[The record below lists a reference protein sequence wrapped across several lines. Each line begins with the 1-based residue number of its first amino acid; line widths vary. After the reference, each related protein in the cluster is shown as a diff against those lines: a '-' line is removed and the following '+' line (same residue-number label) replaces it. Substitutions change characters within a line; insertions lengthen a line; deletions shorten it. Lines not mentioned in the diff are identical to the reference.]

1 MQCSFYCL
9 IYVPA
14 HMVSTSVSLVFLV
27 SNGIHISF
35 KIFFESNQKRDKNT
49 SIVLLAKSVLNIVEK
64 KDENCARVKK
74 KKKNRTKNSK
84 RGKIEKIKLI
94 KHGERNGINTIL

>member
-9 IYVPA
+9 IYAFA
-14 HMVSTSVSLVFLV
+14 HMVSASVSLVFLV

-49 SIVLLAKSVLNIVEK
+49 SIVLLAKSALNIME
-64 KDENCARVKK
+64 
-74 KKKNRTKNSK
+74 
-84 RGKIEKIKLI
+84 IQYP
-94 KHGERNGINTIL
+94 KH